1 MEIHLPNRPILTF
14 KEALVHLS
22 IITTGILIALSLE
35 GALQWL
41 HHRELVLETRERIH
55 SEMRGNQRSI
65 QDVLESVGPAKT
77 RFTAA
82 IDALS
87 DLSSS
92 EKQRQAAST
101 FAPGAGNLLSGISF
115 AFFNTA
121 SYTTAEN
128 TGAFGLM
135 DYAEA
140 IKYADAYD
148 LQTVYT
154 RLQDNAE
161 KDAFAAAML
170 GTALMSKPTSAELE
184 DVKRQVRLALG
195 GLIITENVAKKLNE
209 LYTRALSDEPS
220 NGH

>member
-1 MEIHLPNRPILTF
+1 MEIHIPNRPILTF

-22 IITTGILIALSLE
+22 IITTGILIALSFE
-35 GALQWL
+35 GALQWW
-41 HHRELVLETRERIH
+41 HHRDLVRETRQRIQ
-55 SEMRGNQRSI
+55 SEMRGNQGSI
-65 QDVLESVGPAKT
+65 QDVLKTVGPARA

-92 EKQRQAAST
+92 EKQKQAASA

-135 DYAEA
+135 DYTEA

-148 LQTVYT
+148 LQAVYT

-170 GTALMSKPTSAELE
+170 GTALTGKPTAAEIE
-184 DVKRQVRLALG
+184 DIKRQVRLALG
-195 GLIITENVAKKLNE
+195 GLIITENVATKLNE
-209 LYTRALSDEPS
+209 LYTRALKDGP
-220 NGH
+220 